1 MTTTFS
7 DVHEPA
13 NSDGF
18 EQVLG
23 QLQASGQGL
32 NRARVLGII
41 GCKSGDGA
49 TFVLGA
55 LARLLATRSRK
66 RVLQADCLDLFTA
79 SRLPPAELLAHCWF
93 TDQPG
98 RWILSPAEGTSA
110 SRLDESGPE
119 GNLRHA
125 MSVLNSQF
133 DFVLLDCGA
142 VTASGRF
149 WHLAP
154 VIDDLLLVVAAGET
168 KRDQVLY
175 AQRIIEQSGSRLSG
189 CILNKRTYPLPPLI
203 HRLLS

>member
-7 DVHEPA
+7 DVREPA
-13 NSDGF
+13 NSQGF

-41 GCKSGDGA
+41 GCRSGDGA
-49 TFVLGA
+49 TFVLA
-55 LARLLATRSRK
+55 TLARLLATRSGK
-66 RVLQADCLDLFTA
+66 RILQADCLDLFAA
-79 SRLPPAELLAHCWF
+79 SRLTPAELLTHCWF

-110 SRLDESGPE
+110 SRLDESAPE
-119 GNLRHA
+119 GNLRRA
-125 MSVLNSQF
+125 MSVLDSQF

-142 VTASGRF
+142 VTASGRL
-149 WHLAP
+149 WHLASL
-154 VIDDLLLVVAAGET
+154 IDDLLLVVAAGET
-168 KRDQVLY
+168 RRDQVLY

-203 HRLLS
+203 HCLLS